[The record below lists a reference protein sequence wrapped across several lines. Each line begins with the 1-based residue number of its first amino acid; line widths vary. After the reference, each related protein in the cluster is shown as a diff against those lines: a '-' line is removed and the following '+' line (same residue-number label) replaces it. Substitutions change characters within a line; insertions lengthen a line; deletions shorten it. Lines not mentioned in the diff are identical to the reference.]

1 MQPVRRLDPLPDW
14 VSDPAVI
21 SIMQA
26 AMAGGGR
33 VRFVGGCVRNSL
45 MGLPVADIDAATD
58 VQAEEVMRRIEAA
71 GIRAVP
77 TGLDHGTVT
86 AVKDHVKVEITTL
99 RVDVETDGRRAR
111 IAYTDDWAEDAKR
124 RDLTMNALFLDPD
137 GTLYDPVGGLADIE
151 AGRVRFVGEAERRIQ
166 EDVLRLLRFFR
177 FHAHYGRMAPDEDG
191 LAACK
196 RFAPLLPN
204 LAGERIRDELLKL
217 LAARDPAP
225 TFYLMRQAGV
235 LSHALPEAT
244 HLRRLAALTLLTGEM
259 EEAAPDPL
267 RRLASIL
274 PDAKAGKEVA
284 VRLRLSNAERDR
296 LVAMLKPAADIDP
309 AAEPQARRRLLYAI
323 GDETYRDL
331 VLLDWARRLADQPGA
346 VPAWVEAGYRVQLA
360 AADGWVR
367 PKLPVNGEDAMALGI
382 PTGPA
387 VGKLLKQVEGW
398 WADADFR
405 PDREACLARLKE
417 LAG

>member
-1 MQPVRRLDPLPDW
+1 MQPVRRLETLPAW
-14 VSDPAVI
+14 VSDPAVAA
-21 SIMQA
+21 IMAA

-58 VQAEEVMRRIEAA
+58 VPAGEVMRRIETA

-111 IAYTDDWAEDAKR
+111 IAYTDDWVEDAKR

-151 AGRVRFVGEAERRIQ
+151 AGRVRFVGVAEQRIQ

-177 FHAHYGRMAPDEDG
+177 FHAHYGRMAPDEAG
-191 LAACK
+191 LAACT
-196 RFAPLLPN
+196 RFAPLLSS
-204 LAGERIRDELLKL
+204 LAGERVRDELLKL

-244 HLRRLAALTLLTGEM
+244 HLRRLAAMTLLTGDM

-274 PDAKAGKEVA
+274 PDAKAAKNVA
-284 VRLRLSNAERDR
+284 ARLRLSNADRDR
-296 LVAMLKPAADIDP
+296 LAAMLKPAADIDP
-309 AAEPQARRRLLYAI
+309 AAETADRRRLLYAI
-323 GDETYRDL
+323 GAETYRDL
-331 VLLDWARRLADQPGA
+331 ALLDWARRLADQPGA

-382 PTGPA
+382 STGPA
-387 VGKLLKQVEGW
+387 VGRLLKQVEVW
-398 WADADFR
+398 WMNADFR
-405 PDREACLARLKE
+405 PDRAACLAKLAE